1 MSCVGEGTGQGDSV
15 ALSLPVP
22 VLVPVQFGRTDR
34 RRSSVELT
42 PDLIN
47 SLLTDSKQQWQRR
60 RESVAHIRMQ
70 SKMGIANGNNAL
82 PWREVKDATQAIR
95 VAATF
100 LSLAVEQVP
109 GQDRGAFRGT
119 ASGLVTSYA
128 SGRAGVAVSHALP
141 VCVCGCLWLW
151 SVPAP
156 VKTPPR
162 ADDPRPSLAQIMD
175 ATNFL
180 SDKRLMQID
189 RKDGYTTGVELCK
202 FEHVH
207 GSTVCSSLFEHRVEP
222 DGRVVHYYMTDKMN
236 ELVGQCDGGFVVVVC
251 PSGVDIAVV
260 RCRHDLQIRDDEL
273 HAPEAPLSIADVCSA
288 HCIPLPPLP
297 PAAVRPTILSPFHP
311 TPVASVKP
319 VGHLLPCA
327 THTCHG
333 NSAEACDHFGV
344 FPDVPMQLNGVVDA
358 EMLRAEE
365 EAEKSG
371 FTIDGSVFWPRLFTS
386 ESQCKWGCKLFVR
399 FYCRGGERVRC
410 M

>member
-1 MSCVGEGTGQGDSV
+1 M
-15 ALSLPVP
+15 
-22 VLVPVQFGRTDR
+22 
-34 RRSSVELT
+34 
-42 PDLIN
+42 
-47 SLLTDSKQQWQRR
+47 
-60 RESVAHIRMQ
+60 
-70 SKMGIANGNNAL
+70 
-82 PWREVKDATQAIR
+82 
-95 VAATF
+95 
-100 LSLAVEQVP
+100 
-109 GQDRGAFRGT
+109 
-119 ASGLVTSYA
+119 
-128 SGRAGVAVSHALP
+128 SHALP
-141 VCVCGCLWLW
+141 LCVCGCLWLW

-207 GSTVCSSLFEHRVEP
+207 GSTVCSSLFEHRVQP

-236 ELVGQCDGGFVVVVC
+236 ELVGQCDGGFVVVMC

-386 ESQCKWGCKLFVR
+386 ESQCTWGCKQCVR
-399 FYCRGGERVRC
+399 LWWKGAVHVTGSCCALVVCAACFDEERVFDDGFNADFRALTLTPSFVKLLKQQNVSTDVFREVMRGYYSSLLC
-410 M
+410 VFHYFACTSGTFVTALLKANCWSKLLTNMKLLVKTKGAFGVNAKVCTAVSCAGVIFVSS